1 MLSFI
6 IDTEKDS
13 NQILV
18 FGKINLF
25 DYTEN
30 PITFCLPIQFRKDY
44 RRHNQNLNIKTW
56 FFHY

>member
-1 MLSFI
+1 M
-6 IDTEKDS
+6 DKVS

-18 FGKINLF
+18 FVKINLF

-44 RRHNQNLNIKTW
+44 RRHNQNLNVKTCF
-56 FFHY
+56 FFHN